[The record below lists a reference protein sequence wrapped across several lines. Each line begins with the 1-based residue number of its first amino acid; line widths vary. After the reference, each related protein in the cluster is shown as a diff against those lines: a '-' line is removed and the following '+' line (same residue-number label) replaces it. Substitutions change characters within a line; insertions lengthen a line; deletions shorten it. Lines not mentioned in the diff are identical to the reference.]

1 MASAYQTIPFAC
13 TRQVFGRRRKRHLF
27 SIRLHLNGTESV
39 RDIQCR
45 RVWGL
50 CDAQT
55 LYGRTAFF
63 PMLPDSRMEYA
74 SRAYA
79 SAAGKQD
86 MKLDASADAVMFQE
100 P

>member
-50 CDAQT
+50 CDAET

-63 PMLPDSRMEYA
+63 QFCQIAEWNTLLVRT
-74 SRAYA
+74 RVR
-79 SAAGKQD
+79 
-86 MKLDASADAVMFQE
+86 LVNRT
-100 P
+100 